1 VDTNI
6 ALIAA
11 SEPNKLSRS
20 VRRALDH
27 GPAYLSVVA
36 YWEVMVKSMKGTLA
50 VGDPRDWWKETLRD
64 LDLMPLVWHPE
75 HVTELYDLPAIYQD
89 PFDRAM
95 VAQAIAEDLALLT
108 TDREIPKY
116 ASNRFQPSR
125 ERLKRTGRAGR
136 RTG

>member
-1 VDTNI
+1 VDTSVV
-6 ALIAA
+6 LIAA
-11 SEPNKLSRS
+11 CEPKQLTGA

-27 GPAYLSVVA
+27 GPAHLSVVA
-36 YWEVMVKSMKGTLA
+36 YWEVMVKSMKGTLE

-75 HVTELYDLPAIYQD
+75 HVTALYDLPAIHQD

-95 VAQAIAEDLALLT
+95 IAQAIAEDLALLT

-116 ASNRFQPSR
+116 GSSRFQAI
-125 ERLKRTGRAGR
+125 T
-136 RTG
+136 